1 MFMPTGTFIVD
12 FSIKINSL
20 EMKTLVCHNLIPR
33 QLIDEFCLKQNCR
46 DFFLKLII
54 LLHHGID
61 LQKDIGKK
69 TVALGIFQ
77 FLMAYNIFI
86 AMLHNNKVCDAN
98 VYFRTF
104 LNSFIGR
111 A

>member
-46 DFFLKLII
+46 DFFPQ
-54 LLHHGID
+54 ID
-61 LQKDIGKK
+61 NFTTSWDRFTKG
-69 TVALGIFQ
+69 
-77 FLMAYNIFI
+77 YW
-86 AMLHNNKVCDAN
+86 
-98 VYFRTF
+98 
-104 LNSFIGR
+104 
-111 A
+111 